1 MLLITSAIISFWA
14 VKFFIYLAKHYNWGK
29 PVRQDGPKSHLDK
42 EGTPTMGGIAFL
54 AVALITWFALAP
66 KSLDGL
72 ALITLTSLAAFL
84 GGVDDFTSL
93 KRKQRLSEGSDEKK
107 DASTGL
113 LARYRLLI
121 QGLIALIFA
130 IYAVSTNHTI
140 FNLIW
145 LDVLIYVFIIVG
157 SINAINF
164 TDGLDGLA
172 AGVMIILLLPFL
184 AIPFSLSLLG
194 SLLGF
199 LWHNAKPAKVF
210 MGGVGSEALGAAIA
224 GLFILSDLVWWLPL
238 MALIP
243 LLEVLSVILQVS
255 YFKLTGGKRI
265 FKMSP
270 LHHHFELSGWPEEQV
285 VIRFWLVTAFCVALA
300 WYLRGMPL

>member
-1 MLLITSAIISFWA
+1 
-14 VKFFIYLAKHYNWGK
+14 
-29 PVRQDGPKSHLDK
+29 
-42 EGTPTMGGIAFL
+42 MGGIAFL
-54 AVALITWFALAP
+54 AVALVTWLVLAP
-66 KSLDGL
+66 KSFDGL

-84 GGVDDFTSL
+84 GGIDDITSL
-93 KRKQRLSEGSDEKK
+93 RRKQRLREGLDEKK

-113 LARYRLLI
+113 LARYRLLL
-121 QGLIALIFA
+121 QGLVALIFA
-130 IYAVSTNHTI
+130 TYAVSTGHVI
-140 FNLIW
+140 FGLIW
-145 LDVLIYVFIIVG
+145 LDTLIYAFIIVG

-172 AGVMIILLLPFL
+172 TGVVIILLLPFL
-184 AIPFSLSLLG
+184 IMPFSLCLLG

-199 LWHNAKPAKVF
+199 LWHNTKPAKVF

-224 GLFILSDLVWWLPL
+224 GIFILSNSIWWLPL

-265 FKMSP
+265 LKMSP

-300 WYLRGMPL
+300 WYLKGITL

>member
-1 MLLITSAIISFWA
+1 MLLIINAIISFWV

-29 PVRQDGPKSHLDK
+29 PVRQDGPESHLDK

-54 AVALITWFALAP
+54 AVALITWLVFAP
-66 KSLDGL
+66 KSFDGWV
-72 ALITLTSLAAFL
+72 LITLTSLAAFL
-84 GGVDDFTSL
+84 GSIDDITSL
-93 KRKQRLSEGSDEKK
+93 KRKQRLKEGLVEEK

-113 LARYRLLI
+113 LARYRILL
-121 QGLIALIFA
+121 QGLIALVFA
-130 IYAVSTNHTI
+130 IYAVSTNHAI
-140 FNLIW
+140 FGLIW
-145 LDVLIYVFIIVG
+145 LDVLAYTFIIVG
-157 SINAINF
+157 SINAVNL

-172 AGVMIILLLPFL
+172 TGVVIILLLPFL
-184 AIPFSLSLLG
+184 AVPFSLCLLG

-199 LWHNAKPAKVF
+199 LWHNTKPAKVF
-210 MGGVGSEALGAAIA
+210 MGGVGSEALGAAVA
-224 GLFILSDLVWWLPL
+224 GIFILSDLIWWLPL

-265 FKMSP
+265 LKMSP
-270 LHHHFELSGWPEEQV
+270 LHHHFELSGWLEEQV
-285 VIRFWLVTAFCVALA
+285 VVRFWLVTAFCVALA

>member
-1 MLLITSAIISFWA
+1 MA
-14 VKFFIYLAKHYNWGK
+14 VKFFIFLAKHYSWGK
-29 PVRQDGPKSHLDK
+29 PVRKDGPKSHLEK

-54 AVALITWFALAP
+54 TITLVTWLALAP
-66 KSLDGL
+66 KNLDGL
-72 ALITLTSLAAFL
+72 ALILLTSLAAFL
-84 GGVDDFTSL
+84 GGIDDVTSL
-93 KRKQRLSEGSDEKK
+93 KRKQRLKEGLDEEK

-113 LARYRLLI
+113 LARYRLLL

-130 IYAVSTNHTI
+130 IYAVSTNHTL

-145 LDVLIYVFIIVG
+145 LDVLAYAFIIVG

-172 AGVMIILLLPFL
+172 TGVVIILLLPFL
-184 AIPFSLSLLG
+184 IMPFSLCLLG

-199 LWHNAKPAKVF
+199 LWHNTKPAKVF

-224 GLFILSDLVWWLPL
+224 GIFILSDLVWWLPV

-300 WYLRGMPL
+300 WHLRSIPL